1 MNIRFVF
8 CFTVL
13 MLLASAAL
21 ARDVAGWVE
30 KVRIHPGGI
39 EVKAKLDTG
48 AKTSS
53 LHCTCI
59 RTIERNG
66 EQWVSFAVTNYNDET
81 IHMERRLERIATIRR
96 HFGESQERYVVRVG
110 LCVGDTYKETEVT
123 LVDRTGF
130 NYQMLIG
137 RSFLTGDLLV
147 DPQETFIL
155 PPRCNVGGSSGE

>member
-13 MLLASAAL
+13 MLLASAVS

-30 KVRIHPGGI
+30 KVRIHPGHI

-59 RTIERNG
+59 RTIERDG

-81 IHMERRLERIATIRR
+81 IQLERRLERVATIRR
-96 HFGESQERYVVRVG
+96 HFGKSQERYVVRLG
-110 LCVGDTYKETEVT
+110 LCVGDIYKETEVT

-137 RSFLTGDLLV
+137 RSFLADELLV
-147 DPQETFIL
+147 DSNKTFIL
-155 PPRCNVGGSSGE
+155 PPRCDVGTSTVD